1 MDIDVEALWRA
12 AGWDVLVVE
21 DGNDASSV
29 LDALEGMRD
38 SDSGKPHVIVADTTK
53 GKGISFM
60 EGSLNWHA
68 RPMNKDQYEQAV
80 SDLENA

>member
-1 MDIDVEALWRA
+1 
-12 AGWDVLVVE
+12 
-21 DGNDASSV
+21 
-29 LDALEGMRD
+29 MRD
-38 SDSGKPHVIVADTTK
+38 SRTGKPHVIIANTTK

-60 EGSLNWHA
+60 EGSLEWHA